1 MAETHA
7 RDAKAR
13 LKQMGLSDFCELY
26 GDFVRKKDDS
36 HLNYSDSQISEE
48 FLRRKITIDQSMIKR
63 RSIRIG
69 SSECQIYASYG
80 KPDHVNRTVSK
91 YGVHEQLVFK
101 QSSSRSIYLYIKNGR
116 LTSFQD

>member
-48 FLRRKITIDQSMIKR
+48 FLRRKITID
-63 RSIRIG
+63 
-69 SSECQIYASYG
+69 
-80 KPDHVNRTVSK
+80 
-91 YGVHEQLVFK
+91 
-101 QSSSRSIYLYIKNGR
+101 R
-116 LTSFQD
+116 LCCTNQPHCTGNLGA